1 MKFISGFI
9 KDNLG
14 SILEKTVDL
23 IETPTLSILF
33 DGIKDAEILI
43 NLIDLK
49 EMFHL
54 IELLRVVNL
63 EGNFSR

>member
-33 DGIKDAEILI
+33 DGIKDAKILI

-49 EMFHL
+49 
-54 IELLRVVNL
+54 
-63 EGNFSR
+63 

>member
-1 MKFISGFI
+1 LKFISGFI

-14 SILEKTVDL
+14 SILKKTVDL

>member
-1 MKFISGFI
+1 MKFTSGFI

-14 SILEKTVDL
+14 SILKKTVDL

-33 DGIKDAEILI
+33 DGIKDAKILI

-49 EMFHL
+49 
-54 IELLRVVNL
+54 
-63 EGNFSR
+63 

>member
-1 MKFISGFI
+1 LKFISGFI